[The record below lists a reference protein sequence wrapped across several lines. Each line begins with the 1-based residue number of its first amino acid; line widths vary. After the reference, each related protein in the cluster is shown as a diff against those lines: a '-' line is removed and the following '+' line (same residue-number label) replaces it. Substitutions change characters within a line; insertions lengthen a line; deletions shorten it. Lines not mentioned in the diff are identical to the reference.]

1 MQNLMEY
8 CKVSRGKS
16 HLSYS
21 RILQRARHCVHL
33 SYGWAPKLQL
43 VGRAAPALLPFLQ
56 LDNLLQE
63 TDYDGMFHFECSDTL
78 IISIPI

>member
-16 HLSYS
+16 H
-21 RILQRARHCVHL
+21 LQRARHCVHL

-43 VGRAAPALLPFLQ
+43 VGRAAPALLPFSQ
-56 LDNLLQE
+56 LDNLLQK
-63 TDYDGMFHFECSDTL
+63 TDYDEMFHFECSETL